1 MQTRA
6 PDEIRARHSLL
17 QRLGDE
23 LDRRH
28 CTTRLVRYRDHR
40 WALKVGHET
49 VFCAGAEGIYAYVT
63 RQGIILSSADD
74 TGITTA
80 AAQLSGQAR

>member
-6 PDEIRARHSLL
+6 PDEIRARHRLL

-28 CTTRLVRYRDHR
+28 CTSRLVRYRDHR

-49 VFCAGAEGIYAYVT
+49 VFCAGAEGVYAYVT
-63 RQGIILSSADD
+63 RQGIILSLADD
-74 TGITTA
+74 TGISA
-80 AAQLSGQAR
+80 AAAHLTAQAR